1 MAKHKIIM
9 NNVSAQIAD
18 KAILN
23 KISLRVDDQEHI
35 GIIGPSGSGKSS
47 LIRTINGL
55 LPISSGTIEI
65 DSQTITASQPS
76 ADCSKIGMVFQDY
89 ALFPHLTVLENLT
102 LSPTL
107 RNENSTR
114 DIKDR
119 AFSLLD
125 KVKMN
130 GFGNR
135 FPASLSGG
143 QQQRIAIA
151 RCLMTEPEILLLDEP
166 TSALDPEM
174 IHEVKSVLEG
184 LMQSQLSIIIVS
196 HDISFI
202 KTTTN
207 RVIFMDEGK
216 KLSDQATDL
225 FFTQPE
231 NERQISF
238 IQQLDH

>member
-1 MAKHKIIM
+1 
-9 NNVSAQIAD
+9 
-18 KAILN
+18 
-23 KISLRVDDQEHI
+23 
-35 GIIGPSGSGKSS
+35 
-47 LIRTINGL
+47 
-55 LPISSGTIEI
+55 
-65 DSQTITASQPS
+65 
-76 ADCSKIGMVFQDY
+76 
-89 ALFPHLTVLENLT
+89 
-102 LSPTL
+102 
-107 RNENSTR
+107 
-114 DIKDR
+114 
-119 AFSLLD
+119 
-125 KVKMN
+125 MN